1 MMPATELWRL
11 PAVELSA
18 LMARKEVSPVEVL
31 DVFLE
36 RCARLNPLL
45 NAIVAFDREG
55 ARSAAQAS
63 ERRMQQGARLG
74 PLDGLPVTV
83 KDNIFAAG
91 LPATWGS
98 LLYRDFRPP
107 QDDVAVARLRAA
119 GAVIVGKTNTPE
131 FALSSFTDNR
141 VFGPTRNPW
150 NPDLTPGGS
159 SGGAV
164 AAIASGMAPLALGT
178 DAGGSIRRPA
188 SYAGVVGLRPSTGRV
203 ARVHGFPPMAHD
215 FQVITPAAR
224 TVADTELLYRCIA
237 GPDSRDRPSLAFGA
251 PPAPGPLPRLRV
263 RHVTGIPGAPLDRAI
278 AAAVKAAAGILRD
291 LGHVVEEGPA
301 PYDLGRIEEI
311 WSTLTAAGLA
321 RALSAHEDWRNKV
334 QPASAAVADRGA
346 AVTAAQ
352 YVEAIESVIQLRRG
366 VPEAFAAFDVLLTP
380 ASAALPWPVGQP
392 YPAQIDG
399 REAGPRAAGVFA
411 TFVNA
416 AGLPAISVPAKPA
429 AAGLPIGMQLVG
441 RFGEDATV
449 LALAGELEAA
459 QPWAARWPALA
470 AQ

>member
-1 MMPATELWRL
+1 MLPNMDLWRL

-18 LMARKEVSPVEVL
+18 LIARKDVSPVGLL

-45 NAIVAFDREG
+45 NAIVALDHGAARGAALAAEG
-55 ARSAAQAS
+55 
-63 ERRMQQGARLG
+63 RMQRGARLS
-74 PLDGLPVTV
+74 PLDGIPVTI
-83 KDNIFAAG
+83 KDNIFVEG
-91 LPATWGS
+91 FPATWGS

-150 NPDLTPGGS
+150 NTELTPGGS

-164 AAIASGMAPLALGT
+164 AAIAAGMAPLALGT

-188 SYAGVVGLRPSTGRV
+188 AYAGIVGLRPSTGRV

-224 TVADTELLYRCIA
+224 TVADVELLYRAIA
-237 GPDSRDRPSLAFGA
+237 GPDARDRPSLAFAAPQPAGA
-251 PPAPGPLPRLRV
+251 LPRRV
-263 RHVTGIPGAPLDRAI
+263 RIRHVTGIPGAPLDREIAGSVTA
-278 AAAVKAAAGILRD
+278 AAAVLRS
-291 LGHVVEEGPA
+291 LGHTVEEGAA
-301 PYDLGRIEEI
+301 PYDLAEI
-311 WSTLTAAGLA
+311 DAIWATLTAAGLA
-321 RALSAHEDWRNKV
+321 RALSTHPDWRDRV
-334 QPASAAVADRGA
+334 LPATAAIAERGA
-346 AVTAAQ
+346 TIGAAQ
-352 YVEAIESVIQLRRG
+352 YVETIETVIRFRRRM
-366 VPEAFAAFDVLLTP
+366 PEAFAGFDVLLTP
-380 ASAALPWPVGQP
+380 SSAALPWPIGQP
-392 YPAQIDG
+392 YPAEIDA
-399 REAGPRAAGVFA
+399 REAGPRAAGIFA

-416 AGLPAISVPAKPA
+416 AGLPAVSVPVAPSA
-429 AAGLPIGMQLVG
+429 SGLPIGMQLVG
-441 RFGEDATV
+441 RYGEDELL
-449 LALAGELEAA
+449 LALAGEFEAA
-459 QPWAARWPALA
+459 QPWAGRWPAI